1 MMRDNS
7 LFNEYL
13 LAHELRKTIGEVRMM
28 TNTEY
33 LEWQAY
39 FKRRAAERPKT

>member
-7 LFNEYL
+7 LYNEYAL
-13 LAHELRKTIGEVRMM
+13 SHELGMRHTEIMTMM
-28 TNTEY
+28 NTEY

-39 FKRRAAERPKT
+39 FKRRNAEAG